1 MAISIALRG
10 SDGLWM
16 INGPPK
22 IGTRPDFSGDT
33 SNRIKVMT
41 FSRDGSHLAWCNG
54 TKVIIKDTGTFST
67 VQEFDKPKA
76 IELKFS
82 PQGTILAIWENYTVN
97 QETQKGNPNL
107 HLYNVRTGSLVK
119 SLIQRKQ
126 TKWDPKWTNDEKICC
141 RNVNNEL
148 HFFEENEFDNI
159 KTKLHMQKIS
169 DFSLAKSGP
178 PYTVAGYVPGSKGQ
192 PSFVRI
198 YRYPNFGGP
207 QAALANKSFYKSDD
221 VQMKW
226 NSTGTALL
234 VLTSTESSEQS
245 YYGDQGLHFMSVT
258 GETSLIQLSKNGPIY
273 HIEWSPKGNEFCV
286 VYGFMPA
293 KATIFNMK
301 TEPVFDFGTGP
312 RNVGYYNPQGNILC
326 LAGFGNLRGNL
337 EFWDVEK
344 RRLIA
349 QTQAQDSTAFEWC
362 PDGEH
367 VLTSTTAPRLRV
379 ANGYRIWHYT
389 GNLLSQVILDQGKEL
404 WETKW
409 QSALPEAYPEK
420 QLNYRPVQ
428 TQNQTESKGAYRP
441 PQARGTEAS
450 IKLHEYESA
459 YDPKKKPKPGMAIE
473 DEPSKSA
480 SKNKKKREA
489 RKAKAAQEDATN
501 DAASTVTS
509 SSSYSAPS
517 QVTGSTG
524 DPETDK
530 KIRNIK
536 KKLQQIEKLKE
547 QQKSGKQ
554 LELNQIEKLKTEESL
569 LKELSQLQIEEDWS

>member
-1 MAISIALRG
+1 MTEILMTPHNIRG

-126 TKWDPKWTNDEKICC
+126 TKDPKWTNDEKICC

-245 YYGDQGLHFMSVT
+245 YYGDQGLHFM
-258 GETSLIQLSKNGPIY
+258 
-273 HIEWSPKGNEFCV
+273 
-286 VYGFMPA
+286 
-293 KATIFNMK
+293 
-301 TEPVFDFGTGP
+301 
-312 RNVGYYNPQGNILC
+312 
-326 LAGFGNLRGNL
+326 GNL
-337 EFWDVEK
+337 EFWDVGK

-489 RKAKAAQEDATN
+489 RKAKAAQEDAT
-501 DAASTVTS
+501 
-509 SSSYSAPS
+509 
-517 QVTGSTG
+517 
-524 DPETDK
+524 
-530 KIRNIK
+530 
-536 KKLQQIEKLKE
+536 KLQQIEKLKE